1 MCIRDRLGAYF
12 CGHPL
17 DSMRGVIDA
26 EKYTR
31 IGLIDT
37 LEPHELKQKTA
48 YEISRSDWSSDVCS
62 SDLYRS
68 NFRNVRSVLFAA
80 RW

>member
-1 MCIRDRLGAYF
+1 MGDEKDLLGAYF

-31 IGLIDT
+31 IGLIDA
-37 LEPHELKQKTA
+37 LAYRAEAASQIQKDHGTQF
-48 YEISRSDWSSDVCS
+48 RH
-62 SDLYRS
+62 LYGS
-68 NFRNVRSVLFAA
+68 EY
-80 RW
+80 